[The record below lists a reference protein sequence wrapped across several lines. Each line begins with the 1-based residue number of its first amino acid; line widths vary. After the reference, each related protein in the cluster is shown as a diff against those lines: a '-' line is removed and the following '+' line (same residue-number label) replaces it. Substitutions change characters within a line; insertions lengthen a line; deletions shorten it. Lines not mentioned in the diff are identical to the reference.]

1 MNKTVDLPRKLYL
14 LQNSTAI
21 IPTSSGRR
29 LHMSS
34 GCYLIQT
41 GTGRNILVDTGMA
54 APPAPDRKNV
64 LEHLEELKTP
74 TTDVSTVISTHF
86 DVDHC
91 GFHEHFPQADFV
103 VQREHY
109 EVARAGHPRY
119 ASAREHW
126 DHPGLRYR
134 LIEGDLELS
143 PGITLLKTSGHVPGH
158 QSVLLSLPQT
168 GPVLLAIDAVPMQ
181 RSFTPERRA
190 TPLDDNEE
198 QLRASTQ
205 KLLNVVNRENAKLVV
220 FHHDG
225 EQWASLKK
233 APDHYA

>member
-1 MNKTVDLPRKLYL
+1 MKKAPDLPQKLYL
-14 LQNSTAI
+14 LQNSTAT
-21 IPTSSGRR
+21 IPTGSGQI
-29 LHMSS
+29 HMSS

-41 GTGRNILVDTGMA
+41 AAGSNILVDTGMA
-54 APPAPDRKNV
+54 APPAPGRKNL
-64 LEHLEELKTP
+64 LEHMAELKIP
-74 TTDVSTVISTHF
+74 AGKISAVICTHF

-91 GFHEHFPQADFV
+91 GFHEHFPQAEFL

-109 EVARAGHPRY
+109 EVARGGHLRY
-119 ASAREHW
+119 ASGREHW
-126 DHPGLRYR
+126 NDPALHYR
-134 LIEGDLELS
+134 LVEGDIELS

-158 QSVLLSLPQT
+158 QSVLLKLPQT
-168 GPVLLAIDAVPMQ
+168 GAVLLAVDAVSMQ
-181 RSFTPERRA
+181 RSFTPERKA

-205 KLLNVVNRENAKLVV
+205 KLLDVVKQESVQLVV

-233 APDHYA
+233 APEYYV

>member
-1 MNKTVDLPRKLYL
+1 MSADSPQRLYL
-14 LQNSTAI
+14 LQNSTAT
-21 IPTSSGRR
+21 IPTASGP

-41 GTGRNILVDTGMA
+41 RGGRNVLVDTGMA
-54 APPAPDRKNV
+54 APPAPGRKNV
-64 LEHLEELKTP
+64 LEHLAELKVATS
-74 TTDVSTVISTHF
+74 DIATVICTHF

-91 GFHEHFPQADFV
+91 GFHEHFPGAEFV

-109 EVARAGHPRY
+109 EVARGGHPRY
-119 ASAREHW
+119 ASGRQHW
-126 DHPGLRYR
+126 DNAELRYR
-134 LIEGDLELS
+134 LIDGDSELS
-143 PGITLLKTSGHVPGH
+143 PGITLLKTSGHVAGH
-158 QSVLLSLPQT
+158 QSVLLRLPEP
-168 GPVLLAIDAVPMQ
+168 GMVLLAIDAVAMQ
-181 RSFTPERRA
+181 RSFTPERKA

-205 KLLNVVNRENAKLVV
+205 KLLDIMKRENVRLVV

-233 APDHYA
+233 APEYYGQA